1 MTERAE
7 TPDHTLRD
15 DGHQGSSTRQ
25 RAGREESELFT
36 KNTLL
41 LLLTGNRISSLTNSG
56 TNGSGVTYTSY
67 AYDEAG
73 NTTHDGRTGQ
83 DLSWNLLNLIS
94 GVSKTE
100 NGTTTQLASYT
111 WYADGTKYSAER
123 PDGSGYVYK
132 GNVIYERAAN
142 GTLTLDCVL
151 TTGG

>member
-1 MTERAE
+1 MLKKIT
-7 TPDHTLRD
+7 
-15 DGHQGSSTRQ
+15 
-25 RAGREESELFT
+25 
-36 KNTLL
+36 
-41 LLLTGNRISSLTNSG
+41 
-56 TNGSGVTYTSY
+56 
-67 AYDEAG
+67 YDESIV
-73 NTTHDGRTGQ
+73 THWMENPYLQYFTSEKAFQ
-83 DLSWNLLNLIS
+83 DLTWNLLNLIS

-100 NGTTTQLASYT
+100 DGTTTQLASYT